1 MMIGRNLG
9 QLYYK
14 GARNLLTNGK
24 LIDTRNGDTL
34 ELIDQ
39 KMVLTNP
46 VCLGLSDPSR
56 MFKKQYAIAEL
67 LWYVGRDRAVGN
79 MGELASIWNDIKD
92 EHGQVESNYGTYIF
106 GEQWEWVVNELNMD
120 PESRRAVIAI
130 YANGHKYSNEKDHP
144 CTTSIQFLIRDE
156 YIHLI
161 WNMRSSDLIF
171 GFCNDMWCAGMIL
184 QLMFNELNHPN
195 GEMDLRLGNVTFN
208 LGSFHVYERHFK
220 MIMKAK
226 KFWGN
231 PDKVRGENLILHKD
245 VTQQS
250 LRLDSRAI
258 NSSHSLEAISQ
269 KVSYFDDK
277 CIKGFR

>member
-1 MMIGRNLG
+1 MIGRNLG
-9 QLYYK
+9 ELYYK

-46 VCLGLSDPSR
+46 TFLGVSDPSR

-92 EHGQVESNYGTYIF
+92 KHGHVESNYGTYIF

-130 YANGHKYSNEKDHP
+130 YTNGHKYSNEKDHP
-144 CTTSIQFLIRDE
+144 CTTSIQFLVRDE

-231 PDKVRGENLILHKD
+231 PDKVRGETLILHKD

-258 NSSHSLEAISQ
+258 NSSHSLEAIGQ
-269 KVSYFDDK
+269 KVSYFDNK